1 MLLWLFSY
9 YARLGLATEFRSEKI
24 SQNRIGMAS
33 STEESAHSEAFR
45 GLLKSQFR
53 GSERKKMT

>member
-24 SQNRIGMAS
+24 LQNRIGMAS
-33 STEESAHSEAFR
+33 VIPRKKVLNPRHSEVYLR
-45 GLLKSQFR
+45 VN
-53 GSERKKMT
+53 SEARNGRK